1 MWHLF
6 PLEGTIPCG
15 LYVEHNLRNKDDNE
29 VPPLVPRNLDLV
41 IFFHENE
48 KVMYVDKDLD
58 LHEPF
63 LGKKVTKYMKPTMVS
78 PIDR

>member
-48 KVMYVDKDLD
+48 KVMYVDKDL
-58 LHEPF
+58 E
-63 LGKKVTKYMKPTMVS
+63 
-78 PIDR
+78 

>member
-1 MWHLF
+1 LWHLF

-48 KVMYVDKDLD
+48 KVSMWTRTWSSYMNLS
-58 LHEPF
+58 
-63 LGKKVTKYMKPTMVS
+63 YMKPTMVS